1 MNQSFENYDEESK
14 YKKKTNSNISKSSRK
29 TKHKHQYKGC
39 LIKYPFKYLG
49 EICYHVELASYCTIC
64 GKIGGNILHRP
75 VTERLKNGLLRMYN
89 TEEILEMNN
98 DLEVFEIG
106 DLSQKYVAIS
116 EHRNGDD

>member
-1 MNQSFENYDEESK
+1 M
-14 YKKKTNSNISKSSRK
+14 TI
-29 TKHKHQYKGC
+29 
-39 LIKYPFKYLG
+39 
-49 EICYHVELASYCTIC
+49 ASYCTIC
-64 GKIGGNILHRP
+64 GKIGENILHRP

-116 EHRNGDD
+116 ERQNGGDKNE